1 MKRLITLALAILM
14 VLAVLCSCANNTDNP
29 ADTTT
34 VNNNDPATTT
44 SANNASDTTDKYD
57 VISTLP
63 ELDYKDDVVTIISR
77 GRSWCKDE
85 VSVTDQTGEAIN
97 DAIYNRN
104 LAVEDRI
111 HIKINNIMTSG
122 TDNYEISETI
132 RTQVTSGTKEYD
144 LLANSV
150 YASIM
155 YTGDNLFAN
164 LLECELLDLEQ
175 KYWAQGFNEAASIGN
190 AQYFATGAIC
200 LSTYRFIFATFF
212 NRNMF
217 ESNGIEFPYKVVE
230 DGKWTLDYQYEIS
243 SNVYHDVNGDGVHD
257 IDDVYGFVTNYD
269 MIGVDTYWSSCKLP
283 ILTKTEDNWLQYS
296 MDVDRLANAVTKINH
311 LIWDNPGAY
320 GVKHEANDS
329 EQETIAAMFANDKA
343 AMVTLRLIEAESG
356 NLKNMQSD
364 YGIVP
369 IPKLDE
375 AQDNYYSYAHDT
387 VTAYAIPSNIIDD
400 RLQEMGAVMEAMAAE
415 SYRTVVPAYYEVTLK
430 DKYCNDPESKE
441 MLDRIIDCFFID
453 AGVLYTK
460 TISSVHQKMRTFIGT
475 NSNNVASQMKV
486 LARVV
491 PTQLEKMLD
500 GIRNIQ
506 ERNG

>member
-1 MKRLITLALAILM
+1 MKRLITLSLAILM

-34 VNNNDPATTT
+34 GNNNDPVTTT
-44 SANNASDTTDKYD
+44 SANNASDTTDKYN

-175 KYWAQGFNEAASIGN
+175 KYWAQGFNDAASIGN

-230 DGKWTLDYQYEIS
+230 DGKWTLDYQ
-243 SNVYHDVNGDGVHD
+243 
-257 IDDVYGFVTNYD
+257 
-269 MIGVDTYWSSCKLP
+269 
-283 ILTKTEDNWLQYS
+283 
-296 MDVDRLANAVTKINH
+296 
-311 LIWDNPGAY
+311 
-320 GVKHEANDS
+320 
-329 EQETIAAMFANDKA
+329 
-343 AMVTLRLIEAESG
+343 
-356 NLKNMQSD
+356 
-364 YGIVP
+364 
-369 IPKLDE
+369 
-375 AQDNYYSYAHDT
+375 
-387 VTAYAIPSNIIDD
+387 
-400 RLQEMGAVMEAMAAE
+400 
-415 SYRTVVPAYYEVTLK
+415 
-430 DKYCNDPESKE
+430 
-441 MLDRIIDCFFID
+441 
-453 AGVLYTK
+453 
-460 TISSVHQKMRTFIGT
+460 
-475 NSNNVASQMKV
+475 
-486 LARVV
+486 
-491 PTQLEKMLD
+491 
-500 GIRNIQ
+500 
-506 ERNG
+506 

>member
-1 MKRLITLALAILM
+1 
-14 VLAVLCSCANNTDNP
+14 
-29 ADTTT
+29 
-34 VNNNDPATTT
+34 
-44 SANNASDTTDKYD
+44 
-57 VISTLP
+57 
-63 ELDYKDDVVTIISR
+63 
-77 GRSWCKDE
+77 
-85 VSVTDQTGEAIN
+85 
-97 DAIYNRN
+97 
-104 LAVEDRI
+104 
-111 HIKINNIMTSG
+111 
-122 TDNYEISETI
+122 
-132 RTQVTSGTKEYD
+132 
-144 LLANSV
+144 
-150 YASIM
+150 
-155 YTGDNLFAN
+155 
-164 LLECELLDLEQ
+164 
-175 KYWAQGFNEAASIGN
+175 
-190 AQYFATGAIC
+190 
-200 LSTYRFIFATFF
+200 
-212 NRNMF
+212 
-217 ESNGIEFPYKVVE
+217 
-230 DGKWTLDYQYEIS
+230 
-243 SNVYHDVNGDGVHD
+243 
-257 IDDVYGFVTNYD
+257 
-269 MIGVDTYWSSCKLP
+269 
-283 ILTKTEDNWLQYS
+283 
-296 MDVDRLANAVTKINH
+296 
-311 LIWDNPGAY
+311 
-320 GVKHEANDS
+320 
-329 EQETIAAMFANDKA
+329 MFANDKA

-491 PTQLEKMLD
+491 PAQLEKLLD